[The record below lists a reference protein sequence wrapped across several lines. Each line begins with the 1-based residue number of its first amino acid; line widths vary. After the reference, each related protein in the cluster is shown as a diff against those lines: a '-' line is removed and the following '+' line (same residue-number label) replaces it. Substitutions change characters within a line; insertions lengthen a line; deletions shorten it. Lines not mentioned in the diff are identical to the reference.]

1 MVVPLPRRDFFG
13 RAARATA
20 VAFAIPV
27 LASEGAPSAVASSPF
42 GSTFFVSNSGSDS
55 ADGLS
60 PETAWSTISRAFS
73 ARSVGEST
81 VLFRRGDTF
90 YGELALPAGCA
101 VGAYG
106 TGPKP
111 VVTMYKVL
119 NRAEG
124 WTADSGGIWKIN
136 LGSPD
141 THGGYTETADA
152 NIGYLVVDG
161 TVMPAKKDLLS
172 DLDATWDFWC
182 DTLNSTL
189 YVATEANPTT
199 LAADIRA
206 APRGA
211 QGGIVRCNEGSNTV
225 GDLHI
230 TGTGA
235 HGIFGAGAD
244 VHVHDCL
251 VDVIGGSFLPDYG
264 DGNVRYG
271 NGIENGIGAKR
282 WLVEDN
288 EIAQVYDAAYTCQ
301 GNARDGAGTWE
312 DMTIR
317 HNHIHDCT
325 QSFEFW
331 SMGTNSAAGF
341 RRILVDGNR
350 CERAGY
356 SSFSDVR
363 PNQAVRV
370 HLLTY
375 KWDLPADIVLQN
387 NLFDDADSAYSYHAT
402 DPTGLVTRDNTI
414 ELRAGTKMEFQRDE
428 TVEQAAAWQAAT
440 GQEVGSV
447 VNVQL

>member
-1 MVVPLPRRDFFG
+1 MGLPFPRRNFLG
-13 RAARATA
+13 SAARAAA
-20 VAFAIPV
+20 VAFAFPV
-27 LASEGAPSAVASSPF
+27 MASEAMPTAVASSPF
-42 GSTFFVSNSGSDS
+42 ESTFYVSNSGSDI

-60 PETAWSTISRAFS
+60 PETAWSTISRAFAS
-73 ARSVGEST
+73 RPIGGST

-111 VVTMYKVL
+111 IVTMFKVL
-119 NRAEG
+119 NRSEG
-124 WTADSGGIWKIN
+124 WTADSGGVWKIN

-141 THGGYTETADA
+141 SHDGYTETADA

-172 DLDATWDFWC
+172 GLDATWDFWC
-182 DTLNSTL
+182 DSPNSTL
-189 YVATEANPTT
+189 YVATDANPTS

-225 GDLHI
+225 GELHI

-244 VHVHDCL
+244 VHIHDCL
-251 VDVIGGSFLPDYG
+251 VDFIGGSFLPGYG

-282 WLVEDN
+282 WLVEGN

-317 HNHIHDCT
+317 QNYIHDCT

-331 SMGTNSAAGF
+331 SMGTNSVAGF

-356 SSFSDVR
+356 SAFSGVR

-387 NLFDDADSAYSYHAT
+387 NTFDYADSAYSYQAT
-402 DPTGLVTRDNTI
+402 NPTGLVTRNNRI
-414 ELRAGTKMEFQRDE
+414 ELKAGTKMEFQRAE
-428 TVEQAAAWQAAT
+428 TVEEAAAWQAAT
-440 GQEVGSV
+440 GQETGSTISA
-447 VNVQL
+447 QP